1 MAERKHRHIM
11 EIAYSLLL
19 SAGVP
24 NTFCGGPILT
34 DVYLT
39 NIILYVITSSI
50 SPFERLFGKLLD
62 YFSSRVLVV
71 LVLFCPLHASRTKLT
86 PRSVM
91 LFFLA
96 MVKGKR
102 VIDVMIPSIRN
113 FVSRH
118 ESFSYSF

>member
-11 EIAYSLLL
+11 EIACSLLL

-62 YFSSRVLVV
+62 YFSSRVFGCTCFV
-71 LVLFCPLHASRTKLT
+71 LP
-86 PRSVM
+86 
-91 LFFLA
+91 
-96 MVKGKR
+96 
-102 VIDVMIPSIRN
+102 PSC
-113 FVSRH
+113 FSH
-118 ESFSYSF
+118 QTYSTFSYAIFLGYGEGQKGY